1 MKKRVLALLTAL
13 CVLLA
18 CGASAETVK
27 HERVFAVTDSQG
39 NVTTLVDNVR
49 LENGDKLDTVADRTM
64 LTDVQNV
71 SGHETF
77 TQDGENLTWQ
87 LNGASVIYQG
97 TSDKAMDI
105 APVVR
110 LTVDGQEVSAEELA
124 NMTGEVTIE
133 VTYTAEKPYLALTV
147 IPLDENMTDVTVDNG
162 TIITDG
168 SRNVLVGWAVPGLDE
183 RAEVPASFTV
193 KAQAD
198 HAELDW
204 MMTLATAQPVKVLSD
219 ELADHSKDAHDL
231 VNELTDGLNALKDG
245 KDIAEGDG
253 DVHNALV
260 AVKRLFDGVDTL
272 KDGAAS
278 LKDGAVALNDGA
290 ATLETG
296 LTTLTE
302 NNDALNQG
310 ASQLFTAVLTT
321 ANQQLAAAGLDA
333 AGITMPELT
342 ADNYAAAL
350 DTVLA
355 QLDPEALTAQA
366 TEQARTKVQAAVE
379 KQESAVRKAVE
390 QAVEAK
396 VLEGVLAQAGMTM
409 TAEDYQNAVSAGKV
423 THEQSQQISKAVEQM
438 MGTDD
443 VKAQL
448 EAAVT
453 DQINALV
460 EQNLASDDVQAQ
472 IKEAIAPAQ
481 AAYDSLK
488 SLKDQ
493 LDSVNTF
500 VTGLA
505 TYTAGVAQAAS
516 GSTELHSGATQLSDG
531 ATQLSDGV
539 VELDSGLAELKAKL
553 TDKGLDLLSGD
564 VQKAL
569 DILDATE
576 SQLASELSYDLVADG
591 MSHDLLYII
600 RTQMK

>member
-77 TQDGENLTWQ
+77 TQNGENLTWQ

-124 NMTGEVTIE
+124 NRTGEVTIE

-147 IPLDENMTDVTVDNG
+147 IPLDENMTGVTVDNG

-245 KDIAEGDG
+245 IVRFERLGRD
-253 DVHNALV
+253 
-260 AVKRLFDGVDTL
+260 KRQVCVYPVET
-272 KDGAAS
+272 AAH
-278 LKDGAVALNDGA
+278 
-290 ATLETG
+290 
-296 LTTLTE
+296 
-302 NNDALNQG
+302 
-310 ASQLFTAVLTT
+310 
-321 ANQQLAAAGLDA
+321 
-333 AGITMPELT
+333 
-342 ADNYAAAL
+342 
-350 DTVLA
+350 A
-355 QLDPEALTAQA
+355 Q
-366 TEQARTKVQAAVE
+366 
-379 KQESAVRKAVE
+379 
-390 QAVEAK
+390 
-396 VLEGVLAQAGMTM
+396 
-409 TAEDYQNAVSAGKV
+409 
-423 THEQSQQISKAVEQM
+423 
-438 MGTDD
+438 
-443 VKAQL
+443 
-448 EAAVT
+448 
-453 DQINALV
+453 
-460 EQNLASDDVQAQ
+460 
-472 IKEAIAPAQ
+472 
-481 AAYDSLK
+481 
-488 SLKDQ
+488 
-493 LDSVNTF
+493 
-500 VTGLA
+500 
-505 TYTAGVAQAAS
+505 
-516 GSTELHSGATQLSDG
+516 
-531 ATQLSDGV
+531 
-539 VELDSGLAELKAKL
+539 
-553 TDKGLDLLSGD
+553 
-564 VQKAL
+564 
-569 DILDATE
+569 
-576 SQLASELSYDLVADG
+576 
-591 MSHDLLYII
+591 
-600 RTQMK
+600 